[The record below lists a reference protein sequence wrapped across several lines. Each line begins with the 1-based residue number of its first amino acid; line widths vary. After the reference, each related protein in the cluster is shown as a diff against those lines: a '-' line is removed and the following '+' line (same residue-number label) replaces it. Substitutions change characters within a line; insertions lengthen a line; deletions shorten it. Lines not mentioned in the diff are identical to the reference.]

1 MTTTLTAATDE
12 ATLLK
17 PGLID
22 VIKHRWIYLFISL
35 AFLVPGIYFIIAN
48 MISSPDHAPISLGI
62 DFTGGTIL
70 EYGFEGVV
78 TQEDLPKIRTAFDNK
93 GYTGSVIQIQK
104 DQGAI
109 QAAYSQKPV
118 RIGVGAAAK
127 PSPAERSPSDKSATE
142 SKSASGFEN
151 LKTIVS
157 VRTKQMKPG
166 DATLIDADI
175 VKALGPMTL
184 LQKNA
189 VGPTLAQELFQ
200 NGLMAL
206 LLAYVLIV
214 GYLTYRFQF
223 DYAVCAIIALVHDT
237 IFLFG
242 VFAMMGYFFHTEVDS
257 LFVTAILTVVGFS
270 VHDTI
275 VVFDRLREN
284 SRILYRKKL
293 PFGVIANIS
302 VNQTLARSI
311 NTSLTALLTLIS
323 LYLLGG
329 ETTRDFVFAMII
341 GIAVGTFSSIF
352 IASLL
357 LAWWRESQG
366 IGADAPSAG

>member
-35 AFLVPGIYFIIAN
+35 AFLVPGIYFIIVN
-48 MISSPDHAPISLGI
+48 MMSSPDHAPISLGI

-78 TQEDLPKIRTAFDNK
+78 TQEDLAKIRTAFDSK

-109 QAAYSQKPV
+109 KAAYSQKPV

-127 PSPAERSPSDKSATE
+127 EKSSTSSVTEATQT
-142 SKSASGFEN
+142 SGFDK

-166 DATLIDADI
+166 DATLIDAEI
-175 VKALGPMTL
+175 VKALGPMSL

-189 VGPTLAQELFQ
+189 VGPTLARELFQ